1 MAQTGLQRDPAD
13 EAFLAP
19 LMAQRAMRWE
29 SRHSTRPPTSGR
41 ALGYEEA
48 IAEVRA
54 WLEAC
59 ALIDRSPI
67 P

>member
-19 LMAQRAMRWE
+19 LIGQARNALGTA
-29 SRHSTRPPTSGR
+29 SSTAAATSGR

-48 IAEVRA
+48 IAETRT
-54 WLEAC
+54 WLESW
-59 ALIDRSPI
+59 R
-67 P
+67 